1 MMSFQDLNELFP
13 ERSGLEALVV
23 KNFADVVVVRMH
35 VVLDNSSITLYD
47 LNATDLHLNRTTM
60 KKLFFILPLISLP
73 AYAHTEKLEAIEVTH
88 GKEEGSGYV
97 FSSASPTSS
106 VLKEKEIL
114 KRRENSLGD
123 TLKNEVGIQSTSFGQ
138 TSGRPIIRGL
148 DGNRIRILQ
157 NGLGTLD
164 ASSQS
169 LDHAVPID
177 TLTIDKLEIVRG
189 PMSLLYGSSA
199 VGGVVNIVNSRI
211 HSEYTD
217 GLVSQVDA
225 RGESVNNSLSLSNR
239 IDYGKDKWM
248 FHFDGSIQNMGEQ
261 KVPGFVRS
269 ERLRDR
275 SPVSPEPK
283 NKIPNSYGNQ
293 SSFAVGASKVFDRG
307 HFGLSYYR
315 FDNDYGSITDPK
327 VAIRMQQNR
336 IELSSDYHPEEGP
349 VKNIRLRSA
358 QSFYKHEE
366 LEGGTVGTTF
376 RNSGNESRLEF
387 HTSRGNLS
395 GVSGVQTI
403 LNTFKALGEEAFLP
417 ATDNLSAALFSIQ
430 KLSVS
435 ENGNVQFG
443 GRVESNQTKKESSST
458 FGASDQHQYTGLNG
472 SLGYEHLLKKD
483 HTLNAS
489 FSYTERAP
497 TFQEL
502 YSNGAHIATG
512 TFERGNTNLKKEKAH
527 AVELS
532 YKKDTP
538 SSYFMTAVY
547 SQWFA
552 DYITL
557 NPTGA
562 TDGASSFPINA
573 YLQQNARIYGA
584 ELDSR
589 EEITHEW
596 AGGSWWW
603 ITKADITRGTGTSGK
618 DLPRMPAPRLTFGV
632 EYTRD
637 RWNVDLEAQH
647 YFDQTH
653 YAANELKTD
662 SFTML
667 NLGVMYELPKDIQ
680 NYRFYFR
687 VKNITDEE
695 GRLSTSFVKDQ
706 APLPGRNFLAGV
718 QALF

>member
-1 MMSFQDLNELFP
+1 MKKILFVLPLMSF
-13 ERSGLEALVV
+13 SAL
-23 KNFADVVVVRMH
+23 
-35 VVLDNSSITLYD
+35 S
-47 LNATDLHLNRTTM
+47 
-60 KKLFFILPLISLP
+60 
-73 AYAHTEKLEAIEVTH
+73 HTEKLEAIEVTH
-88 GKEEGSGYV
+88 GREEGSGFT
-97 FSSASPTSS
+97 FSAASPTST

-114 KRRENSLGD
+114 KRRENSIGD

-189 PMSLLYGSSA
+189 PMALLYGSSA
-199 VGGVVNIVNSRI
+199 VGGVVNIVNGRI
-211 HSEYTD
+211 HHEYTE
-217 GLVSQVDA
+217 GVVAQADA

-248 FHFDGSIQNMGEQ
+248 FHFDGAIQNMGEQ
-261 KVPGFVRS
+261 KIPDYAHSARF
-269 ERLRDR
+269 RDR
-275 SPVSPEPK
+275 SPVTPEPK

-293 SSFAVGASKVFDRG
+293 SSFAVGASKIFDRG
-307 HFGLSYYR
+307 HFGLSYNR

-336 IELSSDYHPEEGP
+336 IELSSDYRPETGA
-349 VKNIRLRSA
+349 VTNIRLRSA

-366 LEGGTVGTTF
+366 FEGREVGTTF

-387 HTSRGNLS
+387 HTTRGALS

-403 LNTFKALGEEAFLP
+403 LNTFKALGDEAFLP
-417 ATDNLSAALFSIQ
+417 ATDNLSTSLFSIQ
-430 KLSVS
+430 KYDISDKNV
-435 ENGNVQFG
+435 VQFG
-443 GRVESNQTKKESSST
+443 GRIESNQTKKESSAT
-458 FGASDQHQYTGLNG
+458 FGASDKHQFTGLNG
-472 SLGYEHLLKKD
+472 SLGFEHKLKKD
-483 HTLNAS
+483 HTLNANY
-489 FSYTERAP
+489 SYTERAP

-512 TFERGNTNLKKEKAH
+512 TFEVGNTDLKKEK
-527 AVELS
+527 VNGIELS
-532 YKKDTP
+532 YKKDTA

-547 SQWFA
+547 SQWFS

-557 NPTGA
+557 NPTGT
-562 TDGASSFPINA
+562 TDGGSGFPVNA
-573 YLQQNARIYGA
+573 YFQQNARIYGA
-584 ELDSR
+584 EIDSR
-589 EEITHEW
+589 EEITHEF

-603 ITKADITRGTGTSGK
+603 ITKADITRGTGKGGN

-647 YFDQTH
+647 YFDQTYH
-653 YAANELKTD
+653 TDNELKTD

-667 NLGVMYELPKDIQ
+667 NLGVIYELPRDTQ